1 MLVCEIFEHSPVFRI
16 GGDEFIVVLKN
27 RDYRNVDNLIED
39 FNNHL
44 EGLLKDDTLQPWEQI
59 SAAIGYA
66 KFDKTVDK
74 TVEDVF
80 KKADK
85 AMYERKTS
93 MKAER
98 KD

>member
-1 MLVCEIFEHSPVFRI
+1 MS
-16 GGDEFIVVLKN
+16 
-27 RDYRNVDNLIED
+27 LIND
-39 FNNHL
+39 FNKRL
-44 EGLLKDDTLQPWEQI
+44 EALQRDDTLQPWEQI

-85 AMYERKTS
+85 AMYDRKVA

>member
-1 MLVCEIFEHSPVFRI
+1 MV
-16 GGDEFIVVLKN
+16 
-27 RDYRNVDNLIED
+27 RNDR
-39 FNNHL
+39 
-44 EGLLKDDTLQPWEQI
+44 TLNPWEQI

-74 TVEDVF
+74 TVDDVF

-85 AMYERKTS
+85 AMYDRKVA

-98 KD
+98 KNCY

>member
-1 MLVCEIFEHSPVFRI
+1 MVI
-16 GGDEFIVVLKN
+16 LKN
-27 RDYRNVDNLIED
+27 HDYRNVDSLIEN
-39 FNNHL
+39 FNDRL
-44 EGLLKDDTLQPWEQI
+44 EQVQNDDTLKPWEQI
-59 SAAIGYA
+59 SAAIGYY

-74 TVEDVF
+74 TVDDVF

-85 AMYERKTS
+85 AMYDRKVA